1 MSPARNGAGSH
12 IASSAE
18 SGRSSRGE
26 GAVGFEASPVDP
38 VFVDLDST
46 YPGMFSSPNGSQAS
60 SDPSMPVPGSRRA
73 TPSETDVF
81 MAVAAPSANHGPRGP
96 PTPGACFFPPRV

>member
-12 IASSAE
+12 FASSAE

-46 YPGMFSSPNGSQAS
+46 YPGMFSSPNGYS
-60 SDPSMPVPGSRRA
+60 GLRRPLD
-73 TPSETDVF
+73 TRPW
-81 MAVAAPSANHGPRGP
+81 VAQGHPE
-96 PTPGACFFPPRV
+96 